1 LSARGI
7 LLAIVAF
14 YVVCALAPRFN
25 AYFLADD
32 AESSVSTETLS
43 QAALE
48 DEAPAAA
55 QVSGSTTLES
65 PGARR

>member
-1 LSARGI
+1 
-7 LLAIVAF
+7 
-14 YVVCALAPRFN
+14 VCALAPRFN